1 MEYKSFEYPSFNIYT
16 VRTNRFKTVQMEI
29 IFRDEVRKD
38 ELLLKTFLAD
48 IMSDCSATYKNRK
61 EVVKKLEELYQA
73 SFYGVTNKLGNNVL
87 TSFILSFLNPKYVNE
102 ENYLENVLKLPLD
115 MIMHPFITAT
125 EFDIKNFNVVKNRLH
140 DEILAVNEDINRVA
154 LKKSLSKIDSPSGYN
169 IIGSLE
175 ELESITPRSLY
186 EAYQKLISTNL
197 CDIFIVGDIDM
208 DTAANII
215 FKHFKNP
222 VIKTKSY
229 PLYVQNKPEKKIRKL
244 TEKSKFLETSLVLI
258 YNFDNLDPKEK
269 TTTAHFYNY
278 LLGGGGLNTKLY
290 QSLREKNSLCYG
302 IRSIY
307 LKYDGLLVIETSI
320 SKKDIAKA
328 EKLIKQ
334 AFKEMK
340 EGNFTDDS
348 LEAAKENFIFSLSL
362 ALDSPAGILNNYVFH
377 VIDNLPLI
385 EERIKLIKD
394 VTKDE
399 IKLVANKIKPNL
411 MFTLEGCEENGE
423 N

>member
-222 VIKTKSY
+222 VSKLKVI
-229 PLYVQNKPEKKIRKL
+229 LYMSKINLKKR
-244 TEKSKFLETSLVLI
+244 
-258 YNFDNLDPKEK
+258 
-269 TTTAHFYNY
+269 
-278 LLGGGGLNTKLY
+278 
-290 QSLREKNSLCYG
+290 
-302 IRSIY
+302 
-307 LKYDGLLVIETSI
+307 
-320 SKKDIAKA
+320 
-328 EKLIKQ
+328 
-334 AFKEMK
+334 
-340 EGNFTDDS
+340 
-348 LEAAKENFIFSLSL
+348 
-362 ALDSPAGILNNYVFH
+362 YV
-377 VIDNLPLI
+377 N
-385 EERIKLIKD
+385 
-394 VTKDE
+394 
-399 IKLVANKIKPNL
+399 
-411 MFTLEGCEENGE
+411 
-423 N
+423 